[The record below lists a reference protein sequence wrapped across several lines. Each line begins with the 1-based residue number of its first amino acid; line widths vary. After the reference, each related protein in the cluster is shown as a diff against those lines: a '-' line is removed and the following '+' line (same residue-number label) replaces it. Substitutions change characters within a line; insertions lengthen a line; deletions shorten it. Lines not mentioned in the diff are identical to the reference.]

1 MPVHNLLEY
10 CNIYSM
16 TSRSLWNC
24 YRDEI
29 NDDPNENN
37 AARNTINNNKTIA
50 SKLFECKTKLF
61 GRTPNNKNI
70 LDAEVAVPLKDL
82 SPFWGF
88 LDLLLIN
95 SKIEL
100 DMTWSK
106 YCIISEISV
115 TPAIAGNPKA
125 NPLLTAMEKKQ
136 TNGAT
141 FQINNKKFY
150 VPIVTLSIKD
160 NIKFLEN

>member
-1 MPVHNLLEY
+1 MCTLDVMPVYNLLEY

-16 TSRSLWNC
+16 TSRSLRNY

-61 GRTPNNKNI
+61 GRIPNNKNI

-82 SPFWGF
+82 SHFWGF
-88 LDLLLIN
+88 FDC
-95 SKIEL
+95 
-100 DMTWSK
+100 
-106 YCIISEISV
+106 Y
-115 TPAIAGNPKA
+115 
-125 NPLLTAMEKKQ
+125 
-136 TNGAT
+136 
-141 FQINNKKFY
+141 
-150 VPIVTLSIKD
+150 
-160 NIKFLEN
+160 

>member
-1 MPVHNLLEY
+1 
-10 CNIYSM
+10 M
-16 TSRSLWNC
+16 TSRSLRNY

-61 GRTPNNKNI
+61 GRISNNKNI

-88 LDLLLIN
+88 FDCY
-95 SKIEL
+95 
-100 DMTWSK
+100 W
-106 YCIISEISV
+106 
-115 TPAIAGNPKA
+115 
-125 NPLLTAMEKKQ
+125 LTVK
-136 TNGAT
+136 
-141 FQINNKKFY
+141 
-150 VPIVTLSIKD
+150 
-160 NIKFLEN
+160 